1 MEAMVLKGDQ
11 EVVMVDRVPLVME
24 MPAELVV

>member
-11 EVVMVDRVPLVME
+11 EVVMVVHVPLVME

>member
-11 EVVMVDRVPLVME
+11 EVVMADRVPLVME
-24 MPAELVV
+24 TPVELVV

>member
-11 EVVMVDRVPLVME
+11 EVVMVVHVPLVVE
-24 MPAELVV
+24 MPEDPVV